1 MTRARAILFLDGG
14 GALLAAAIMF
24 GFRDA
29 LSTLHGFTPAL
40 VSTLA
45 SVNALYGCY
54 STSLAV
60 QAAPSRR
67 AVEFLIAANLAWMI
81 ACSALVLI
89 TWPSATLTGSL
100 HVGLEGLWVTG
111 LAWAEWKWVRPPG
124 FHDGAANS
132 SR

>member
-1 MTRARAILFLDGG
+1 VTRARAILFLDGG

-29 LSTLHGFTPAL
+29 LSSLHGFTPAL

-45 SVNALYGCY
+45 TVNALYGCY

-81 ACSALVLI
+81 SCVSLVLL
-89 TWPSATLTGSL
+89 TWKAATVSGSL
-100 HVGLEGLWVTG
+100 HVGLEGFWVAA
-111 LAWAEWKWVRPPG
+111 LAWAEWKWVRSPFGQKHQSP
-124 FHDGAANS
+124 AV
-132 SR
+132 